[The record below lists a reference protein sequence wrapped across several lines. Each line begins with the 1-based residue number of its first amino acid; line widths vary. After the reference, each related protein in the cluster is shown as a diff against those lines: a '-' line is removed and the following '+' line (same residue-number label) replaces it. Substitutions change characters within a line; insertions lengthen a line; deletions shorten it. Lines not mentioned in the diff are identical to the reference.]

1 MNLTFFFILI
11 FVIIIP
17 LAIIEW
23 RKSKNKQQYL
33 IKNGLFLSL
42 GILFLFLFGPL
53 FSFSPLKIG
62 YQTQKVDNKTIIYP
76 HGWETKKDQFVQL
89 INQAEKNV
97 LDFYSQQ
104 FPVTIILAKNSF
116 DLLRF
121 TGMGRGGNNSLGR
134 VYISSDYMDEGLI
147 TAELSH
153 YYLFK
158 TAQRSSIY
166 FPRWFDEGLAI
177 YLGHQGSTARF
188 TQPEQLEKL
197 LNDQRYSKDL
207 SRWNGITGQL
217 RWMKEVKTGGYVTN
231 IYTHSYFAVRFL
243 TEEYGIEKLKSLIRE
258 TKTNPSFENAFQKI
272 YGFSTQ
278 KFGELF
284 LSSVRRRFL

>member
-17 LAIIEW
+17 LTIIEW

-62 YQTQKVDNKTIIYP
+62 YQTQKTDNKTIIYP
-76 HGWETKKDQFVQL
+76 RGWEAKKELFVQL
-89 INQAEKNV
+89 VNQAEKNV
-97 LDFYSQQ
+97 LDFYPQQ

-134 VYISSDYMDEGLI
+134 VYISSDSLNARLFTFPAGL
-147 TAELSH
+147 TRA
-153 YYLFK
+153 
-158 TAQRSSIY
+158 
-166 FPRWFDEGLAI
+166 
-177 YLGHQGSTARF
+177 
-188 TQPEQLEKL
+188 
-197 LNDQRYSKDL
+197 
-207 SRWNGITGQL
+207 
-217 RWMKEVKTGGYVTN
+217 
-231 IYTHSYFAVRFL
+231 
-243 TEEYGIEKLKSLIRE
+243 
-258 TKTNPSFENAFQKI
+258 
-272 YGFSTQ
+272 
-278 KFGELF
+278 
-284 LSSVRRRFL
+284 